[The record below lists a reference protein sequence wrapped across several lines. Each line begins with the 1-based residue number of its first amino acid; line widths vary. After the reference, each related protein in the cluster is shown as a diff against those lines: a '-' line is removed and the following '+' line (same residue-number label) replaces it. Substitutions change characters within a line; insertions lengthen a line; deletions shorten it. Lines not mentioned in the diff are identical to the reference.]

1 MLQCCVGMYY
11 DHGKSLTDDGDD
23 FNDDYIG
30 TYVFTG
36 TFITS
41 LQTNRLSLL
50 NNSYAW
56 HHKSDIGAVGTFTY
70 LVWGM

>member
-1 MLQCCVGMYY
+1 MYY
-11 DHGKSLTDDGDD
+11 DHGKSLTGDGDD

-36 TFITS
+36 TFTTS

-50 NNSYAW
+50 KYSY
-56 HHKSDIGAVGTFTY
+56 S
-70 LVWGM
+70 